1 MFAED
6 MPKIVAG
13 YFDLFDAV
21 EQHFKNAYAM
31 ERMSRQGELSLEF
44 KNAAGL
50 SLLYLGMRWDLWDR
64 MHLPLWLGVRPD
76 WGQPAVDCFGARNP
90 GRCFFYDGYSLCP
103 VAEPIAASAGGAP
116 ELIALLERELAAA
129 QLAAGE

>member
-1 MFAED
+1 MFSED

-21 EQHFKNAYAM
+21 EQHYKSAYAI
-31 ERMSRQGELSLEF
+31 ERLSRQGELALIF
-44 KNAAGL
+44 KNKAGL
-50 SLLYLGMRWDLWDR
+50 SLLYLAVRWDLWDR

-76 WGQPAVDCFGARNP
+76 WGQPAVEGFGARNP

-103 VAEPIAASAGGAP
+103 VDQPIAASTGAAP

-129 QLAAGE
+129 QLTAGA